1 MCGIFANIS
10 NVSGNPEDLKRLGD
24 KCNHRGPDSTKELY
38 IHNNNYHIYFLFHRL
53 AINGLN
59 PESDQPLNI
68 KQFPQYTLIC
78 NGEIYNYKELAHE
91 NNYNLETDSDCEI
104 ILHLYSNNSVNS
116 FINKL
121 DGVFS
126 FILLDSIKNEIII
139 GHDPFGIRPLYYCFS
154 PDYTNVSFASEMKCL
169 TENNNNV
176 QFYPPGS
183 YSIFNLNHFDFKT
196 YSFYNFIYEPIQLSE
211 DIIIQNI
218 KLLLFIIY
226 YQ

>member
-1 MCGIFANIS
+1 MQPFSLND
-10 NVSGNPEDLKRLGD
+10 N
-24 KCNHRGPDSTKELY
+24 
-38 IHNNNYHIYFLFHRL
+38 LFC
-53 AINGLN
+53 
-59 PESDQPLNI
+59 
-68 KQFPQYTLIC
+68 IC

-176 QFYPPGS
+176 QFDISDLENVLG
-183 YSIFNLNHFDFKT
+183 KT
-196 YSFYNFIYEPIQLSE
+196 IEYLK
-211 DIIIQNI
+211 I
-218 KLLLFIIY
+218 KF
-226 YQ
+226 